1 MFEKLDIDQV
11 TFLDTVIF
19 GGQYDEAVGPA
30 HRSQNP
36 RTLHT
41 GFLDLPFA
49 VLSFAGY
56 SA

>member
-19 GGQYDEAVGPA
+19 GGQNDKTIGPG
-30 HRSQNP
+30 HRGQYS

-41 GFLDLPFA
+41 GFLDLPFV
-49 VLSFAGY
+49 VLSFAGN
-56 SA
+56 SP